1 MVAEKTSTI
10 LSISH
15 KKLNDRVIEMERNM
29 RRLEQYSC
37 CECLKIAGVPNS
49 IIPSRRTSHFNFREA
64 RGGNEANGHSSM
76 CHRLGETGRAI
87 VKLLN
92 RKDAQ
97 NVWKEKHK
105 LTSVNLYDD
114 NTDTN
119 NKRKIFSNQSLCPYC
134 RKLYSVVQDLN
145 NEGLIDSFWITNGTI
160 KIRESSQSKPISI
173 THESDLHFWGIK
185 KLDIDMI
192 DLGFAFNAMSLSDS
206 RVNDN
211 LYGVFHI
218 FIVQGLFI

>member
-1 MVAEKTSTI
+1 MVK
-10 LSISH
+10 
-15 KKLNDRVIEMERNM
+15 
-29 RRLEQYSC
+29 
-37 CECLKIAGVPNS
+37 
-49 IIPSRRTSHFNFREA
+49 
-64 RGGNEANGHSSM
+64 
-76 CHRLGETGRAI
+76 
-87 VKLLN
+87 
-92 RKDAQ
+92 
-97 NVWKEKHK
+97 
-105 LTSVNLYDD
+105 
-114 NTDTN
+114 
-119 NKRKIFSNQSLCPYC
+119 
-134 RKLYSVVQDLN
+134 DLN

-218 FIVQGLFI
+218 FIVQDLFI